1 MTRDA
6 LEELTVTLRKFSAER
21 DWDKFHTPKNLA
33 MALMVEAAEIA
44 EHFQWTDAS
53 DAQELSAEKRHE
65 VALEIGD
72 TLIYLLRL
80 ADRLGIDM
88 VEAAWAKME
97 INAARYPVEKV
108 FGRAVKYTEL

>member
-1 MTRDA
+1 MTTDA
-6 LEELTVTLRKFSAER
+6 LDELTVALRKFSAER

-53 DAQELSAEKRHE
+53 DVQELSAERRQA

-80 ADRLGIDM
+80 ADRLGIDPFD
-88 VEAAWAKME
+88 AARMKME
-97 INAARYPVEKV
+97 INAARYPVDKV
-108 FGRAVKYTEL
+108 FGRAVKYSEL

>member
-44 EHFQWTDAS
+44 EHFQWTDAR
-53 DAQELSAEKRHE
+53 DAEELSAEKRQD

-88 VEAAWAKME
+88 VEAARAKME
-97 INAARYPVEKV
+97 INACLL
-108 FGRAVKYTEL
+108 YTSPSPRD